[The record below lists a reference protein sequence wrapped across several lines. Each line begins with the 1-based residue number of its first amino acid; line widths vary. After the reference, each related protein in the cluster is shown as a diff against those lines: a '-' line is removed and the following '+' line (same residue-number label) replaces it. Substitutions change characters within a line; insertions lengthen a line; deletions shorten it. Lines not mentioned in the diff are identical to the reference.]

1 MTEKEEKYGGD
12 RSRSERLRT
21 LFLRLFGCSKK
32 NNYQEINQKAKEG
45 ERSSISFCKEDSF
58 APKDTMTSS
67 FEAFRS
73 GSLTRS
79 SLKVR
84 EESDALANIKKRE
97 MVNELQ
103 ERKGSQRWKSSQR
116 WKDAQEK
123 ERKTKECKE
132 GSPRVRLQRMMRA
145 SLR

>member
-1 MTEKEEKYGGD
+1 M
-12 RSRSERLRT
+12 RRERGVRT
-21 LFLRLFGCSKK
+21 R
-32 NNYQEINQKAKEG
+32 
-45 ERSSISFCKEDSF
+45 
-58 APKDTMTSS
+58 S

-116 WKDAQEK
+116 WKDAPEK

>member
-1 MTEKEEKYGGD
+1 M
-12 RSRSERLRT
+12 RRERGVRT
-21 LFLRLFGCSKK
+21 R
-32 NNYQEINQKAKEG
+32 
-45 ERSSISFCKEDSF
+45 
-58 APKDTMTSS
+58 S

-97 MVNELQ
+97 MVNEMQ
-103 ERKGSQRWKSSQR
+103 ERKGSQRWKSGQR

-123 ERKTKECKE
+123 ERKSEGKERGGK
-132 GSPRVRLQRMMRA
+132 VRREVGKA
-145 SLR
+145 S